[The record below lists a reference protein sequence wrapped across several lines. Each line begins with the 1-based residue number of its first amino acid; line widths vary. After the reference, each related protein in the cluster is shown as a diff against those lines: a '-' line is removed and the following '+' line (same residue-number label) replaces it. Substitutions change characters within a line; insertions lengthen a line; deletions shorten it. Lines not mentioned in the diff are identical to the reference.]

1 MPTSQRLPNNNTMA
15 YEQNNDTILQPLQL
29 KLLKE
34 EYSET
39 ILQHNYDTALLKSDL
54 PAVNSR

>member
-1 MPTSQRLPNNNTMA
+1 MSTSQRLPNNNTMA

-34 EYSET
+34 GYSET
-39 ILQHNYDTALLKSDL
+39 ILQNNYDTALLKSDL
-54 PAVNSR
+54 PAVQSR